1 MAVKPRS
8 PHEPVFDKH
17 IVEHVL
23 VVGTWMGLV
32 AFLNFQWTLD
42 QGQSIEE
49 ARNLTLMLMVL
60 FGNIHA
66 LNSRSEFRSL
76 FSIPLLRNPFL
87 MLAVDGFGDNLAHL
101 TGLAVFCREL
111 LDHLDVA
118 VNVGH
123 GADDET

>member
-1 MAVKPRS
+1 
-8 PHEPVFDKH
+8 
-17 IVEHVL
+17 
-23 VVGTWMGLV
+23 MGLI
-32 AFLNFQWTLD
+32 AFLNFQWTLG

-87 MLAVDGFGDNLAHL
+87 MLAVPLAQLAHIGAMYVP
-101 TGLAVFCREL
+101 GLSDVLQIQPISVQEWLQLLALAMSLLVVEEL
-111 LDHLDVA
+111 HKILIRRRRA
-118 VNVGH
+118 R
-123 GADDET
+123 AS